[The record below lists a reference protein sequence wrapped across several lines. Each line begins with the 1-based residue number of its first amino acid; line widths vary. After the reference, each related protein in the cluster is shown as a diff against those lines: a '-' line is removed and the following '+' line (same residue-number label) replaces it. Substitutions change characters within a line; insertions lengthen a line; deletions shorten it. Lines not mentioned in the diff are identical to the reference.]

1 MTRLRFVPP
10 AALLVVLI
18 GCSDTTRVTA
28 SASYAGSDELF
39 WAKNQIAEQTASP
52 GTVRFPQFETYVL
65 NNGDRVYCGDMRTDT
80 QPLDMPFYMRSR
92 GRVVKA
98 VATGESSAAFARKT
112 CDKARKGKLQIN
124 QL

>member
-1 MTRLRFVPP
+1 MKRLRFAPS
-10 AALLVVLI
+10 AALLVVLL

-39 WAKNQIAEQTASP
+39 WAKNQIAEQTALP
-52 GTVRFPQFETYVL
+52 GSVRFPRFETYAL
-65 NNGDRVYCGDMRTDT
+65 SNGDRVYCGDMRTDT
-80 QPLDMPFYMRSR
+80 RPLGTPFYMRSR

-112 CDKARKGKLQIN
+112 CAKARKGTLQIN